1 MKGSDRLNEQV
12 SRETVQLA
20 IKVINLDVRTLARG
34 LNTWM
39 KQHVRNAADQ
49 KKKNKAQK
57 AEQTIKGEQTVKEL
71 VGQGQGVSSMEVS
84 DSGIRNFKK
93 IANRYGVDFA
103 IVKDK
108 DSDPPRFT
116 VFFKAKDADAIN
128 QVLGEYG
135 AEAKKRKEKA
145 EKQTEKKVPEKK
157 RESILKKIRIFKEK
171 LAQIPHKP
179 KEKRKELDL

>member
-1 MKGSDRLNEQV
+1 MNEEVSDR
-12 SRETVQLA
+12 TVQLA
-20 IKVINLDVRTLARG
+20 VKAAHLSERFFVRVLDKYMKEVRSAVSNRRTERKSKDH
-34 LNTWM
+34 TP
-39 KQHVRNAADQ
+39 
-49 KKKNKAQK
+49 
-57 AEQTIKGEQTVKEL
+57 TKGEQTVKEL

-108 DSDPPRFT
+108 DSNPPRFT

-128 QVLGEYG
+128 QVLSEYG

-145 EKQTEKKVPEKK
+145 EKQAEKKAPEKK
-157 RESILKKIRIFKEK
+157 RESILKKIKIFKEK
-171 LAQIPHKP
+171 LAHIPHKP
-179 KEKRKELDL
+179 KEKRKELDR